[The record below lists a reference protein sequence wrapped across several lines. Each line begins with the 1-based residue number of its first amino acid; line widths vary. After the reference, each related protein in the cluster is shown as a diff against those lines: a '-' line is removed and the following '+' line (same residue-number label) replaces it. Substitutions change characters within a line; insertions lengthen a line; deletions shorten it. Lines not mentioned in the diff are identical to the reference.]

1 MDRIKNT
8 IELAKVSWQVLMHD
22 RELLWI
28 PVLSMFASLGLLI
41 VLAIPAFAMLD
52 TSSSEESVSPGVA
65 FVGLLAALGLSVIA
79 VFFKGALVAAAHD
92 RMTGGDPT
100 VSNAISRATKHIAG
114 LVPWALLTAT
124 VGLIL
129 QAIRERS
136 GILGRIVT
144 NIAGAAWEIVTFL
157 VIPAIIIDDMGAIDG
172 VKRSGQ
178 LLKRTWGENLAAR
191 VGFGLVG
198 FAAAIPLILVVVLLA
213 ASGSTALLVV
223 GIAIAVVGFALIS
236 VVLTALNA
244 IFQTAL
250 YMYATTGETP
260 TAFRGTSLAQSF
272 VHK

>member
-1 MDRIKNT
+1 MGRIKNT
-8 IELAKVSWQVLMHD
+8 IELAKVSWGVLMKD

-28 PVLSMFASLGLLI
+28 PVLSMLASLGLLI

-52 TSSSEESVSPGVA
+52 TSSADESVNPGIA
-65 FVGLLAALGLSVIA
+65 FIGLLAALGMSMIA
-79 VFFKGALVAAAHD
+79 VFFNGALVGAAHD

-100 VSNAISRATKHIAG
+100 VSSAISTATSRLGG
-114 LVPWALLTAT
+114 LVPWALITAT

-136 GILGRIVT
+136 GALGNIVT
-144 NIAGAAWEIVTFL
+144 SIAGAAWEVVTFL
-157 VIPAIIIDDMGAIDG
+157 VIPSIIIDNLGAVEG

-178 LLKRTWGENLAAR
+178 LLKTTWGENIAAR

-198 FAAAIPLILVVVLLA
+198 FVAALPLLLIVGLLV
-213 ASGSTALLVV
+213 ASGSTVLTVV

-236 VVLTALNA
+236 VVMTALNA

-260 TAFRGTSLAQSF
+260 ADFRGTGLPNSF
-272 VHK
+272 ERK